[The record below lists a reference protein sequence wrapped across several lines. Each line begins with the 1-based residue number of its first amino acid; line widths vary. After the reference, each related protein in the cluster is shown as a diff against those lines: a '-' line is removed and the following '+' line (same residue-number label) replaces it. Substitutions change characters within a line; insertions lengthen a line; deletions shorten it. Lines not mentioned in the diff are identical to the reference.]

1 MASWAGDRQ
10 IVWVQSD
17 ATSFAAPCEAC
28 RSERSRNDIS
38 PTVIEGSLRLE
49 ADVGFHTCSRGHR
62 VRVRRIARSPLT
74 AA

>member
-28 RSERSRNDIS
+28 RSERSWNDIS

-49 ADVGFHTCSRGHR
+49 ADVGFLTCRRGHR
-62 VRVRRIARSPLT
+62 IRVRRIARSPLT